1 MLIQENASQVTQ
13 FNCYV
18 LEMVIFCATNKM
30 YRGVRKNDV
39 SVVLCA
45 VEQEK
50 MNQHYTSAMA
60 TRQKTTSIAL
70 SYG

>member
-1 MLIQENASQVTQ
+1 
-13 FNCYV
+13 
-18 LEMVIFCATNKM
+18 MVIFCATNKM